1 MKQEFLRNWA
11 VLGMIWGMLSGAVSV
26 PLIGQQVS
34 GSTNSESAVMPRIV
48 APIDDNQL
56 VELPGNLHPVTKT
69 AIDLGTAD
77 EGLPLRRMIL
87 VLKRSDAQQR
97 ALDTFLDQQQN
108 AKSPYYH
115 HWLTPAEFGAKF
127 GVAPQ
132 DVAKIGNWLR
142 SYGFSLEPVTQGRNV
157 LLFTGTNAQ
166 LRAAFHTEMHSYKSK
181 VDASVHYANATNPKI
196 PASLAAVVAGIAG
209 LNDFTSQPLHTNL
222 GVVSRS
228 DSNGKWKLAT
238 LQPNV
243 NGPSKV
249 KPLFSVN
256 EGGDEVFAVTPY
268 DFATI
273 YNAKPLWD
281 AGIDGTGQTIAIIGR
296 SDVAQKDIDAFR
308 SYFGLPATKLN
319 VIHAGDDPGLVPGDE
334 GESDIDIEWS
344 GAVAKNATIDF
355 VVAAN
360 TNTSDGLRLAA
371 QYAVDNNVAP
381 IISVSYGECEL
392 GLGSSGN
399 QFMEEIWRQA
409 AAQGITVVV
418 SAGDG
423 GSATCDQGA
432 IGSLFG
438 TNVNG
443 LASTP
448 YNVAVG
454 GTDLYG
460 TYLDATAYWNTTN
473 DPTTKQSAKS
483 YMPELPWNNS
493 CGNPQLLASLQASGI
508 HDTTLEA
515 LCNDPNQEST
525 VTTIAGGGG
534 PSSCRDSTDNADPR
548 TCSNPY
554 PKPTWQPSVSGVST
568 DMVRDLPDVSFF
580 AGNGLW
586 GSVNIFCESDVTPDN
601 ACTFSSSNDVRFMS
615 AGGTSF
621 GAPEFAGVMALVNQ
635 KTGSAQGV
643 ANYDIYKLA
652 AIQYNGSL
660 ACDSLSAGGASDCIF
675 YDIAKGSNAVPC
687 FKYVPGCTLD
697 DPVNDILGVLPGW
710 DASIGYDKASG
721 LGTLNVAN
729 LVNAWNTAASTFAA
743 TTTTLTLDSPTYP
756 FGALITGSMRVAGV
770 NENTGTPTGDTVV
783 TNASGMIAPSL
794 GTLGLTSGVA
804 AISTF
809 TMPIGHYTFFGHYT
823 GDATFAASNSIAG
836 VNLAVTQAATTVT
849 ATSSQPTLL
858 FGQSATLTATIET
871 ASLSSSPTGV
881 VVFTNTANERILGVG
896 YLAAGIDQAGHA
908 TAHASLTLDGRGL
921 IQGDNIIHVFYS
933 GNDNYTESNVASVN
947 LAYTG
952 PFSIAINPSPI
963 TINADSSAKATVTL
977 TTNGGSLPAAFVL
990 TCPAPV
996 PDGLSCSFSPS
1007 SFAAGATTGT
1017 SILTLAAVSPL
1028 VKHGQQSAENWH
1040 GLQLALGSATV
1051 FASMMLVLPLRRR
1064 RIQFLSGA
1072 LLVSVAGL
1080 LSGCGESGVPVPTA
1094 VTLTASPITGTTGD
1108 MFTFKVSIAPAR
1120 GSSNPTGTV
1129 KFFDNSTVLATAN
1142 VSGSSAT
1149 FSTTSLTLGKHAISA
1164 SYSGDA
1170 HNEEST
1176 SSPTTVDV
1184 QGILAINVS
1193 AADSLGN
1200 TTTIVVPVTLL
1211 RF

>member
-1 MKQEFLRNWA
+1 MQQKFLRSWA
-11 VLGMIWGMLSGAVSV
+11 VFGVISGMLSGAMSR

-34 GSTNSESAVMPRIV
+34 GSTNSGSVGIPRIV

-56 VELPGNLHPVTKT
+56 VELPGNVHPVTKT

-77 EGLPLRRMIL
+77 EDLPLQRMIL

-97 ALDTFLDQQQN
+97 ALDTFMDQQQN

-115 HWLTPAEFGAKF
+115 RWLTPAEFGSRF
-127 GVAPQ
+127 GVAPR

-142 SYGFSLEPVTQGRNV
+142 SYGFSLEPVPQGRNV

-196 PASLAAVVAGIAG
+196 PASLATVVAGIAG
-209 LNDFTSQPLHTNL
+209 LNNFMSQPLHTNR
-222 GVVSRS
+222 GVVSHS
-228 DSNGKWKLAT
+228 DDNSRWKPVS
-238 LQPNV
+238 LQPNS
-243 NGPSKV
+243 NRPSKA
-249 KPLFSVN
+249 KPLFNVN
-256 EGGDEVFAVTPY
+256 EAGGEVFAVTPY

-273 YNAKPLWD
+273 YNVKPLWD

-296 SDVAQKDIDAFR
+296 SDIAQKDIDAFR
-308 SYFGLPATKLN
+308 SYFGLPSTKLN

-360 TNTSDGLRLAA
+360 TNTSDGLRLAS

-392 GLGSSGN
+392 GLGSAGN
-399 QFMEEIWRQA
+399 QFMEELWRQA
-409 AAQGITVVV
+409 AAQGITVIVA
-418 SAGDG
+418 AGDA

-473 DPTTKQSAKS
+473 DPETKQSAKS

-493 CGNPQLLASLQASGI
+493 CGNPQLLASLQASGA

-515 LCNDPNQEST
+515 LCNDPNQEIT

-548 TCSNPY
+548 TCSNGY
-554 PKPTWQPSVSGVST
+554 PKPAWQVGVPGIST

-601 ACTFSSSNDVRFMS
+601 ACTFSSSNDVRYMS

-621 GAPEFAGVMALVNQ
+621 AAPEFAGVMALVNQ

-643 ANYDIYKLA
+643 ANYNIYKLA
-652 AIQYNGSL
+652 ATQYNGSL
-660 ACDSLSAGGASDCIF
+660 ACDSSSVGAANECVF
-675 YDIAKGSNAVPC
+675 YDVAKGSNAVPC
-687 FKYVPGCTLD
+687 FKFVPGCTLD

-710 DASIGYDKASG
+710 DATAGYDKASG
-721 LGTLNVAN
+721 LGTLNVTN
-729 LVNAWNTAASTFAA
+729 LVNTWNTAASTFAA
-743 TTTTLTLDSPTYP
+743 TTTTLTLNSPTSPY
-756 FGALITGSMRVAGV
+756 GSQVTGGIRVAGV

-783 TNASGMIAPSL
+783 TNASGIIVPGF
-794 GTLGLTSGVA
+794 GTFGLTNGIA
-804 AISTF
+804 TISPF
-809 TMPIGHYTFFGHYT
+809 TIPIGHYAFFGHYG
-823 GDATFAASNSIAG
+823 GDATFAASTSTAE
-836 VNLAVTQAATTVT
+836 VNLTITQAATTVT
-849 ATSSQPTLL
+849 AISSQSTLV

-871 ASLSSSPTGV
+871 ASLASSPTGIV
-881 VVFTNTANERILGVG
+881 TYTDTANGRILGVAN
-896 YLAAGIDQAGHA
+896 LVAAVDQAGHA
-908 TAHASLTLDGRGL
+908 IAHAALNVDSKALS
-921 IQGDNIIHVFYS
+921 QGDNTIHVFYS
-933 GNDNYTESNVASVN
+933 GDDNYVESNVASVN
-947 LAYTG
+947 IAYTG

-963 TINADSSAKATVTL
+963 AINADSSATATVTL
-977 TTNGGSLPAAFVL
+977 TTNGGSLPAAVVL
-990 TCPAPV
+990 TCPTPV
-996 PDGLSCSFSPS
+996 PDGLSCFFSPT
-1007 SFAAGATTGT
+1007 SFAAGATAGT
-1017 SILTLAAVSPL
+1017 SILTLTAVSPL
-1028 VKHGQQSAENWH
+1028 VEHGQQRAENRR
-1040 GLQLALGSATV
+1040 GLQLALGATV

-1064 RIQFLSGA
+1064 RIHVLSGL

-1080 LSGCGESGVPVPTA
+1080 LFGCGENGGPIATA
-1094 VTLTASPITGTTGD
+1094 VTLTASPTTGATGD
-1108 MFTFKVSIAPAR
+1108 MFTFKVSIVPTR
-1120 GSSNPTGTV
+1120 GSDTPTGTV
-1129 KFFDNSTVLATAN
+1129 KFFDNSAVLATAN
-1142 VSGSSAT
+1142 VSGSTAT
-1149 FSTTSLTLGKHAISA
+1149 FSTTSLTLGKHSISA

-1170 HNEEST
+1170 RNVAST
-1176 SSPTTVDV
+1176 SPPTTVDV
-1184 QGILAINVS
+1184 QGSSAINVS

-1200 TTTIVVPVTLL
+1200 TTTIMVPVTVQ
-1211 RF
+1211 